1 MSLNNESPKMVP
13 SVRLKEF
20 DASWTQ
26 HKLGDVFIQTSVYVD
41 PQVAGLELWSLTVE
55 NGLTPKTKRYNR
67 EFLVRKTDK
76 FKVVRDGDFIYNPMN
91 MTLGAV
97 DQSRLGYDVAVSGYY
112 ITMAVRSEYSD
123 TFFRILLKSP
133 ALIAKYKKYATGSL
147 IERQRIQ
154 FPTLSMITEHLP
166 SGHEQSVI
174 GDMFLQLDQ
183 IIEIHQ
189 HNLFSLKQVRHWA
202 EQNLLPEPN
211 EATPKVRVGEFDGE
225 WTSTT
230 IGDVSKEGKQR
241 SADGE
246 LLSVTQHNGVVRFSE
261 TGRKDNSSDDK
272 SNYKWVSEGDLVY
285 NSMRMWQGASGLSKY
300 DGIVSP
306 AYTVVK
312 LEPTVDGNFISLLFK
327 NDPLVFIFR
336 RHSKGLTSDTWNLKY
351 PELSKIGISYPPM
364 EEQQAIAK
372 AFTTIDAR
380 IKSEQQ
386 LIANLQE
393 VKRWAL
399 DNMFI

>member
-1 MSLNNESPKMVP
+1 MNLNNENPKMTP
-13 SVRLKEF
+13 TVR
-20 DASWTQ
+20 AI
-26 HKLGDVFIQTSVYVD
+26 GY
-41 PQVAGLELWSLTVE
+41 
-55 NGLTPKTKRYNR
+55 
-67 EFLVRKTDK
+67 TDDWVSK
-76 FKVVRDGDFIYNPMN
+76 
-91 MTLGAV
+91 TLGSMLVEYNELVTGYKYPVATS
-97 DQSRLGYDVAVSGYY
+97 SRLGLFLQSDYFEGGRGDVNEDVTFHVVPQNYFTYRHMSDDSIFHFNQNKFDSPVEVS
-112 ITMAVRSEYSD
+112 REYPVFSFNDSANSSLIIDHLNSSD
-123 TFFRILLKSP
+123 KFLYFSKLQKKGGTRTRLYFRVL
-133 ALIAKYKKYATGSL
+133 KKYSLPLPVKQEQDTIATALGLLSL
-147 IERQRIQ
+147 DIKSHIRK
-154 FPTLSMITEHLP
+154 LS
-166 SGHEQSVI
+166 S
-174 GDMFLQLDQ
+174 LQQ
-183 IIEIHQ
+183 AH
-189 HNLFSLKQVRHWA
+189 HWA

-372 AFTTIDAR
+372 IFTTVDAR

-386 LIANLQE
+386 LIADLQE
-393 VKRWAL
+393 VKSWAL
-399 DNMFI
+399 NNMFV